1 MSDFFLLT
9 CPAED
14 PLVNQLTNRQPL
26 MTRMKAQNLPAN
38 RQGYLIQMRKT
49 KVLRRLLGTMETW
62 TTTMSG
68 VDSAVFAHFM
78 PRLFLLILIFSLL
91 SLFLGIFFQRF
102 GVVLIGLDSFINITR
117 PGPLFSSTFISV
129 LTSSLLQ
136 PSINSAQRQRL
147 VFFLHIRLVF
157 CRVQLLVWSTIS
169 SPNGS
174 FPNLARPKQ

>member
-9 CPAED
+9 CPAVD

-49 KVLRRLLGTMETW
+49 KVLRRLLGAMETW

-91 SLFLGIFFQRF
+91 SLFLGVFFSALWCSSYRAGF
-102 GVVLIGLDSFINITR
+102 VPKYHETR
-117 PGPLFSSTFISV
+117 TPLSSQFSRPPFFN
-129 LTSSLLQ
+129 

-157 CRVQLLVWSTIS
+157 CRVQMLVWSTIS